1 MEAEERKYVRLRGSR
16 RGSRRSVGGRCT
28 SPPSLAWRIDVMLNP
43 KALAPTVGARG
54 YLKENKLE
62 YPKGLSW
69 EFKCDP

>member
-1 MEAEERKYVRLRGSR
+1 M
-16 RGSRRSVGGRCT
+16 GGRCT